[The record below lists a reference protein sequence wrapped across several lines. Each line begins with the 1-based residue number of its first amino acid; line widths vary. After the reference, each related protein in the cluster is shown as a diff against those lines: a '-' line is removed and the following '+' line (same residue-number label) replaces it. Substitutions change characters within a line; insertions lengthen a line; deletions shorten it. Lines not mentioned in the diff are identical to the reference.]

1 MIEGDMGATPTTA
14 PRRDPLRRDHAHR
27 LVGGVCAGIGRHL
40 GIDPLIVRIVFVA
53 AATAGGVGILLY
65 GVAWVL
71 VPVDDAA
78 AAGAN
83 TSAWA
88 RRLPRGRGAIEV
100 ALGMGLV
107 TLAFLLTMRA
117 LGIWFSDV
125 IVWPVVLLAAGAGML
140 WRQSLRPAQVPAPE
154 QPPPA
159 PEEER
164 RERTEVLSRNG
175 VGAALVIA
183 AGLVFLS
190 ATHALT
196 AARDVILAVLVVAI
210 VLGIIFAPW
219 AIRLVRSLAAE
230 REERIRSQARAEMG
244 AHLHDSVLQTLALVQ
259 KRADDPRAV
268 AALARTQERELRA
281 WLAGREGDHD
291 RLAAALE
298 AVAGEVERAHGVPV
312 EIVVVGDRALD
323 GRGEALVAAA
333 REAMVN
339 AAKFG
344 GGSPVD
350 VYAEASDGAL
360 QVFVRDRGPGFDPA
374 AVPGDR
380 RGVRESIVGRMER
393 HGGRAR
399 ISSPPTGGTEVEL
412 VLETER

>member
-1 MIEGDMGATPTTA
+1 MIEGDMGATPTAA
-14 PRRDPLRRDHAHR
+14 PRREPLRRDSAHR
-27 LVGGVCAGIGRHL
+27 LVAGVCAGIGRHL
-40 GIDPLIVRIVFVA
+40 RIDPLIVRIVFVA
-53 AATAGGVGILLY
+53 AATAGGVGIILY
-65 GVAWVL
+65 GLAWVL
-71 VPVDDAA
+71 VPVDDSAP
-78 AAGAN
+78 GT
-83 TSAWA
+83 TSTWA

-100 ALGMGLV
+100 AIGMGLV
-107 TLAFLLTMRA
+107 TLAFLLPMRA
-117 LGIWFSDV
+117 VGIWFADA

-140 WRQSLRPAQVPAPE
+140 WRQSLRPTPVPAPE
-154 QPPPA
+154 QPPA
-159 PEEER
+159 PEDER

-175 VGAALVIA
+175 LGVILVVA

-196 AARDVILAVLVVAI
+196 AARDVVLAVLVVAI

-219 AIRLVRSLAAE
+219 AVRLVRSLAAE

-312 EIVVVGDRALD
+312 EIVVVGDRSLD

-344 GGSPVD
+344 DGSAVD
-350 VYAEASDGAL
+350 VYAEASDDAL
-360 QVFVRDRGPGFDPA
+360 QVFIRDRGPGFDPS
-374 AVPGDR
+374 AVPEDR
-380 RGVRESIVGRMER
+380 RGVRESIVGRMGR
-393 HGGRAR
+393 HGGRAE
-399 ISSPPTGGTEVEL
+399 IHSAPGAGTEVEL
-412 VLETER
+412 TMPSRGGP

>member
-1 MIEGDMGATPTTA
+1 MIDGDMGATPTAT
-14 PRRDPLRRDHAHR
+14 PRREPLRRDHAHR

-53 AATAGGVGILLY
+53 AATAGGVGIVLY
-65 GVAWVL
+65 GLAWVL
-71 VPVDDAA
+71 LPADDT
-78 AAGAN
+78 GAD
-83 TSAWA
+83 SWM

-117 LGIWFSDV
+117 LGIWFADV
-125 IVWPVVLLAAGAGML
+125 IVWPVALLAAGAGML
-140 WRQSLRPAQVPAPE
+140 WRQSLRPTPVQAPA
-154 QPPPA
+154 PPA

-164 RERTEVLSRNG
+164 NERTQVLSRNG
-175 VGAALVIA
+175 VGAALVVA

-196 AARDVILAVLVVAI
+196 AARDVVLAVLVVAV

-230 REERIRSQARAEMG
+230 REARIRSQARAEMG

-291 RLAAALE
+291 LLAAALE

-374 AVPGDR
+374 TVSADR
-380 RGVRESIVGRMER
+380 RGVRESIIGRMAR
-393 HGGRAR
+393 HGGRAT
-399 ISSPPTGGTEVEL
+399 IHSEPGAGTEVEL
-412 VLETER
+412 TLPGAA

>member
-1 MIEGDMGATPTTA
+1 MIDGEMSATPTATS
-14 PRRDPLRRDHAHR
+14 RREPLRRDSANR
-27 LVGGVCAGIGRHL
+27 YVAGVCGGIGRHL
-40 GIDPLIVRIVFVA
+40 RIDPLIVRIVFVA
-53 AATAGGVGILLY
+53 AATAGGVGIVLY
-65 GVAWVL
+65 GLAWVL
-71 VPVDDAA
+71 LPPDDA
-78 AAGAN
+78 
-83 TSAWA
+83 TSEPWT

-100 ALGMGLV
+100 AFGMGLV

-125 IVWPVVLLAAGAGML
+125 IVWPVVLLAAGAALL
-140 WRQSLRPAQVPAPE
+140 WRSSLRPTAVAVPE
-154 QPPPA
+154 QPAA

-164 RERTEVLSRNG
+164 RERTQVLSRNG
-175 VGAALVIA
+175 VGATLVIA
-183 AGLVFLS
+183 AGIVFLS
-190 ATHALT
+190 TTHSLT
-196 AARDVILAVLVVAI
+196 AARDVILAVVVVAA

-281 WLAGREGDHD
+281 WLAGRVGDHD

-344 GGSPVD
+344 GGSAVD
-350 VYAEASDGAL
+350 VYAEASDDAL

-374 AVPGDR
+374 GVPADR
-380 RGVRESIVGRMER
+380 RGVRESIIGRMAR
-393 HGGRAR
+393 HGGRAA
-399 ISSPPTGGTEVEL
+399 IHSAPGAGTEVEL
-412 VLETER
+412 TLPGTA

>member
-1 MIEGDMGATPTTA
+1 MIDGVMGATPTAA
-14 PRRDPLRRDHAHR
+14 PRREPLRRDSAHR
-27 LVGGVCAGIGRHL
+27 FVAGVCGGIGRHL

-53 AATAGGVGILLY
+53 AATAGGVGIVLY
-65 GVAWVL
+65 GLAWVL
-71 VPVDDAA
+71 LPADDA
-78 AAGAN
+78 
-83 TSAWA
+83 TTDSWT

-100 ALGMGLV
+100 AFGMGLV

-117 LGIWFSDV
+117 LGIWFSDA
-125 IVWPVVLLAAGAGML
+125 IVWPVVLLAAGAAML
-140 WRQSLRPAQVPAPE
+140 WRSSLRPTVAAPE
-154 QPPPA
+154 QPPA

-164 RERTEVLSRNG
+164 RERTQVLSRNG
-175 VGAALVIA
+175 VGATLVVA
-183 AGLVFLS
+183 AGIVFLS

-196 AARDVILAVLVVAI
+196 AARDVILAVVVVAV

-219 AIRLVRSLAAE
+219 ALRLVRSLAAE

-350 VYAEASDGAL
+350 VYAEASDETL

-374 AVPGDR
+374 GVPADR
-380 RGVRESIVGRMER
+380 RGVLESIVGRMAR
-393 HGGRAR
+393 HGGRAA
-399 ISSPPTGGTEVEL
+399 IHSAPGAGTEVEL
-412 VLETER
+412 TLPGAP

>member
-1 MIEGDMGATPTTA
+1 MIDGDMGVTQTAA
-14 PRRDPLRRDHAHR
+14 PRREPLRRDPAHR
-27 LVGGVCAGIGRHL
+27 LVAGVCAGIGRHL
-40 GIDPLIVRIVFVA
+40 RIDPLIVRIVFVA

-259 KRADDPRAV
+259 KRADDPWAV

-281 WLAGREGDHD
+281 WLAGREGGHD

-298 AVAGEVERAHGVPV
+298 SLASEVERAHGVPV

-344 GGSPVD
+344 DGSSVD
-350 VYAEASDGAL
+350 VYAEASDDAL
-360 QVFVRDRGPGFDPA
+360 QVFIRDRGPGFDPA
-374 AVPGDR
+374 AVPQDR
-380 RGVRESIVGRMER
+380 RGVRESIVGRMAR
-393 HGGRAR
+393 HGGRAA
-399 ISSPPTGGTEVEL
+399 IHSAPGAGTEVEL
-412 VLETER
+412 TIPGAA

>member
-1 MIEGDMGATPTTA
+1 MIDGVMGATPTVA
-14 PRRDPLRRDHAHR
+14 PRREPLRRDTAHR
-27 LVGGVCAGIGRHL
+27 FVAGVCAGIGRHL
-40 GIDPLIVRIVFVA
+40 RIDPLIVRIVFVA
-53 AATAGGVGILLY
+53 AATAGGVGIVLY
-65 GVAWVL
+65 GLAWVL
-71 VPVDDAA
+71 LPADDA
-78 AAGAN
+78 
-83 TSAWA
+83 TTDSWT

-100 ALGMGLV
+100 AFGMGLV

-117 LGIWFSDV
+117 LGIWFSDA
-125 IVWPVVLLAAGAGML
+125 IVWPVVLLAAGAAML
-140 WRQSLRPAQVPAPE
+140 WRSSLRPTVAAPE
-154 QPPPA
+154 QPPA

-164 RERTEVLSRNG
+164 RERTQVLSRNG
-175 VGAALVIA
+175 VGATLVVA
-183 AGLVFLS
+183 AGIVFLS

-196 AARDVILAVLVVAI
+196 AARDVILAVVVVAV

-344 GGSPVD
+344 GGSTVD
-350 VYAEASDGAL
+350 VYAETADGAL
-360 QVFVRDRGPGFDPA
+360 QVFVRDRGPGFDPDD
-374 AVPGDR
+374 VPADR

-393 HGGRAR
+393 HGGRAA
-399 ISSPPTGGTEVEL
+399 IHSAPGSGTEVEL
-412 VLETER
+412 TLPEAP

>member
-1 MIEGDMGATPTTA
+1 MIDGYMGATQTAA
-14 PRRDPLRRDHAHR
+14 PRREPLRRDHAHR
-27 LVGGVCAGIGRHL
+27 LVAGVCAGIGRHL
-40 GIDPLIVRIVFVA
+40 RIDPLIVRIVFVA
-53 AATAGGVGILLY
+53 AATAGGVGIVLY
-65 GVAWVL
+65 GLAWL
-71 VPVDDAA
+71 AIPVDDSERDGTAA
-78 AAGAN
+78 A
-83 TSAWA
+83 WV

-100 ALGMGLV
+100 AVGAGLV

-117 LGIWFSDV
+117 LGIWFADA
-125 IVWPVVLLAAGAGML
+125 IVWPVVLLAAGAGLL
-140 WRQSLRPAQVPAPE
+140 WRQSMRPTAVEAPAQ
-154 QPPPA
+154 PPA

-164 RERTEVLSRNG
+164 RERTQILSRSG
-175 VGAALVIA
+175 VGAALVVA
-183 AGLVFLS
+183 AGIVFLS

-196 AARDVILAVLVVAI
+196 AARDVILAVLVMAA

-219 AIRLVRSLAAE
+219 VIRLVRSLAAE

-360 QVFVRDRGPGFDPA
+360 QVFVRDRGPGFDPEA
-374 AVPGDR
+374 LPEDR
-380 RGVRESIVGRMER
+380 RGVRESIVGRMAR
-393 HGGRAR
+393 HGGRAA
-399 ISSPPTGGTEVEL
+399 IHSAPGAGTEVEL
-412 VLETER
+412 TLPGAP